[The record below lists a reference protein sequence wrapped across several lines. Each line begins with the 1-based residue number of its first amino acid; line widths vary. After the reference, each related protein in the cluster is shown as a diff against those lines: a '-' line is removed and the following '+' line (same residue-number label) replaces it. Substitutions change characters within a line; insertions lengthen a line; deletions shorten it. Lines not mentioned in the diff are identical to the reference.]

1 MAPSATN
8 GPPPQAQP
16 PPVSDD
22 PSQFPESSIKAAN
35 VSQVDLYSP
44 LRYPGG
50 KTWLIP
56 HIKEWL
62 SKSNPEILIEP
73 FAGGAIVSLTAVM
86 DKLVDRAILIERD
99 PDVAAFW
106 RAALQHGAELA
117 ERVRAFCPSPESIL
131 EFEQAAPRDVGL
143 AQLAPRATGDA
154 VARAGAPIAAVADPG
169 RQTAGQLES
178 SCPSAPATDS
188 PELIVARGF
197 RTLVLN
203 RTRRGGIL
211 AAGATSIRRG
221 EDDKGIASRWY
232 PDTLASRLEAISQH
246 ADRIEF
252 QERDSTAILNDLL
265 GCDGEDAAVF
275 VDPPYTAGG
284 RYAGR
289 RLYTYNELDH
299 ERLFEV
305 LADRRANVL
314 MTYDASPEI
323 ERLVERFGFH
333 AVRVSMR
340 TAHHHDRIELVITRD
355 RLFQE
360 GGTDD

>member
-1 MAPSATN
+1 MAPSATD
-8 GPPPQAQP
+8 GPSPRTQP

-22 PSQFPESSIKAAN
+22 PAQFPESSIKAAN

-56 HIKEWL
+56 HIEKWL
-62 SKSNPEILIEP
+62 SHIEAKTIIEP

-86 DKLVDRAILIERD
+86 KEWVDRAVLIERD
-99 PDVAAFW
+99 PDVAVFW
-106 RAALQHGAELA
+106 RAALQHGAELV
-117 ERVRAFCPSPESIL
+117 ERVKAFCPTPERIL
-131 EFEQAAPRDVGL
+131 KLERATPCDVGV
-143 AQLAPRATGDA
+143 AQLPAKDS
-154 VARAGAPIAAVADPG
+154 GAPVAQAGTPEAAAADPG
-169 RQTAGQLES
+169 RQSAGQRVS
-178 SCPSAPATDS
+178 SCPSTCEADS

-211 AAGATSIRRG
+211 AAGAASIRRG

-232 PDTLASRLEAISQH
+232 PDTLASRLEAICEQ
-246 ADRIEF
+246 ADRIKLL
-252 QERDSTAILNDLL
+252 ERDSTEMMQDLL
-265 GCDGEDAAVF
+265 RCGVEDKAVF

-284 RYAGR
+284 RCAGR
-289 RLYTYNELDH
+289 RLYRYNKLDH
-299 ERLFEV
+299 ERLFRV
-305 LADRRANVL
+305 LADCRANVL

-323 ERLVERFGFH
+323 AKLVQRFGFH

-340 TAHHHDRIELVITRD
+340 TAHYRDRTELVITRD
-355 RLFQE
+355 RIFHE